1 MINMSSRIL
10 NNEEIYLRLIEEEY
24 TNQLSRKN
32 YSVDRFKDNFK
43 SKVMQIILEEKR
55 QNINFEIEF
64 ITSSESNIGNTYG
77 L

>member
-43 SKVMQIILEEKR
+43 SKVKQIILE
-55 QNINFEIEF
+55 
-64 ITSSESNIGNTYG
+64 S
-77 L
+77 